1 MSQERACS
9 KQIPDERKPPP
20 PLSFPSEEIV
30 QRGVWQCSVKTS
42 DIAMA
47 GTDANGAWPAG
58 LQGCTVYRGKTQ
70 WPVLCFFV
78 SSASLRTPC
87 PPPHSSVFIQVYGS
101 KGKTVPIPIRNK
113 TDNFE
118 RNKEDVFDIEF
129 ANVGRLYKLRVWH
142 DDKCVACMQAERQA
156 CPCPVCSW
164 YKLTHPVA

>member
-1 MSQERACS
+1 MVRGLRACRGALCTGGKHS
-9 KQIPDERKPPP
+9 GLFCVFLF
-20 PLSFPSEEIV
+20 PLPHYV
-30 QRGVWQCSVKTS
+30 RR
-42 DIAMA
+42 A
-47 GTDANGAWPAG
+47 
-58 LQGCTVYRGKTQ
+58 
-70 WPVLCFFV
+70 
-78 SSASLRTPC
+78 